1 MKFRHRLEFL
11 VVRLLAWVACLL
23 PLPIAIAM
31 GRGLGW
37 IGFSLLRIRRQ
48 VTLDNLGVAY
58 PDKSEIWVRKT
69 AGACYRHF
77 GRVAV
82 ELARL
87 PKLNHRWIERNLDF
101 RGREVLDRC
110 LEKGRGGI
118 VLSGHFGNWEIMG
131 ATASVLGY
139 PITYIVTTQRNKGV
153 EALIDNLRRG
163 MNIEIIKTHDS
174 PKMIIQALKNNRLLA
189 VLSDQ
194 DAHEDGEFVTFFG
207 RPASTPRGGPVLHLK
222 TGAALIFGYATGL
235 PGGKWQVTFEEIPA
249 PPNDLDTNAK
259 VKSLLT
265 NATERLEQEVRKNP
279 EQWLWMH
286 RRWKTQPPM
295 DNSTESNS

>member
-1 MKFRHRLEFL
+1 MNFRHRLEFL
-11 VVRLLAWVACLL
+11 FTRFLAWVARIL
-23 PLPIAIAM
+23 PLSIAIDM
-31 GRGLGW
+31 GQTLGW

-48 VTLDNLGVAY
+48 VTLENLRFAF
-58 PDKSEIWVRKT
+58 PDKSELWVKKT

-87 PKLNHRWIERNLDF
+87 PKLNHRWIERNIDF
-101 RGREVLDRC
+101 RGRDVLEHCLGKDR
-110 LEKGRGGI
+110 GSI

-131 ATASVLGY
+131 ATTAAMGF
-139 PITYIVTTQRNKGV
+139 PISYIVTTQRNKGV

-163 MNIEIIKTHDS
+163 KNIEIIKTHDS
-174 PKMIIQALKNNRLLA
+174 PKKMIQALKNNRLLA

-194 DAHEDGEFVTFFG
+194 DAHEDGEFVPFFG

-222 TGAALIFGYATGL
+222 TGSTLMFGYATGL
-235 PGGKWQVTFEEIPA
+235 PKGKWQVTFEEIPA
-249 PPNDLDTNAK
+249 PPSHLNINEK
-259 VKSLLT
+259 VKAILT
-265 NATERLEQEVRKNP
+265 HATERLEQEIRKHP

-286 RRWKTQPPM
+286 QRWKTQPPKEKSNEI
-295 DNSTESNS
+295 NS

>member
-11 VVRLLAWVACLL
+11 LARLLAWVALVL
-23 PLPIAIAM
+23 PSTIAIAM

-37 IGFSLLRIRRQ
+37 MGFSLLRIRRQ
-48 VTLDNLGVAY
+48 VTLDNLKNAY
-58 PDKSEIWVRKT
+58 PDRSASWIRKT

-87 PKLNHRWIERNLDF
+87 PKLNPRWIERNMDF
-101 RGREVLDRC
+101 RGSDVLDRC
-110 LEKGRGGI
+110 LENGNGGI

-131 ATASVLGY
+131 ATAAVMGY
-139 PITYIVTTQRNKGV
+139 PITYIVTTQRNKDV
-153 EALIDNLRRG
+153 ETLIDNLRRG
-163 MNIEIIKTHDS
+163 KNIEIIKTHDS
-174 PKMIIQALKNNRLLA
+174 PKIIIQALKNNRLLA

-194 DAHEDGEFVTFFG
+194 DAHQDGEFVPFFG

-222 TGAALIFGYATGL
+222 TGAELIFGYATGL

-249 PPNDLDTNAK
+249 PPNDLDTNTK
-259 VKSLLT
+259 VKALLAY
-265 NATERLEQEVRKNP
+265 ATERLEQEVRKNP

-286 RRWKTQPPM
+286 RRWKTQPSV